1 MAQSPLEYVV
11 AHWSKLIE
19 NFNTPSDDFYNAVDE
34 ALDRREIPDVRTQR
48 VEWHEGGVL
57 SPNRQYFRIEGSGF
71 SFDICAAPF
80 GNGFFFS
87 WWLTRKRPEFVLFFL
102 TLYLAGS
109 WAISRFLATMI
120 LGYYK
125 STPATFDAMSL
136 AVGFLLQNPITI
148 GVLSL
153 LIAMAIVGVME
164 RGGFRRP
171 GDALSTV
178 PILGWAY
185 ENWFVPVTFYRLDT
199 AAMFRATVHAAV
211 LEIIDNLT
219 TQKGLRALEPEERKP
234 ILRGLS

>member
-19 NFNTPSDDFYNAVDE
+19 NFSTSSDEFYNAVDE
-34 ALDRREIPDVRTQR
+34 ALDRREIPDVRTSR
-48 VEWHEGGVL
+48 IEWHEGGVL

-71 SFDICAAPF
+71 TFDICAAPF

-87 WWLTRKRPEFVLFFL
+87 WWLVRKRPELVLFYL
-102 TLYLAGS
+102 ALYLAGA
-109 WAISRFLATMI
+109 WAISRFLASMI
-120 LGYYK
+120 FGYYQ
-125 STPATFDAMSL
+125 SAQITLNATAL
-136 AVGFLLQNPITI
+136 AIRFLLQNPVTI
-148 GVLSL
+148 GAAAL

-164 RGGFRRP
+164 RGGFRAP

-178 PILGWAY
+178 PVLGWAY
-185 ENWFVPVTFYRLDT
+185 ETWFVPVTYYRLDT

-211 LEIIDNLT
+211 MEVLDNLT
-219 TQKGLRALEPEERKP
+219 TQKGLRALEPEDRKP